1 MPSNKLSKIFGI
13 SSFGESHGPAVGLL
27 IDSPIPNLDF
37 PFEEIKQAL
46 NKRKYKSKHTT
57 ARSED
62 DDIEILSG
70 VFEGKTTGMPLCIIV
85 RNRDHKSADY
95 SAIKDIFRPG
105 HADFSWFS
113 KYLIH
118 DYRGGGRSSGRETL
132 ARVIAS
138 KLSES
143 ILGEMEIEIITLS
156 IGEVENPCPGSGANA
171 KNPHH
176 WTDEESYPRLL
187 SYLDEIKEDKD
198 SVGGVLGVRV
208 TGVPTGLGDPIYEKL
223 SANIAKAML
232 SIGTVRG
239 ILFGDGER
247 LAKAKGSEVND
258 RFLEDGTI
266 TNHHGG
272 ILGGISTGQDIF
284 FELYIRP
291 VSSIGKKQSA
301 LTKDGEIVQI
311 ELKGRHDSCHIPR
324 IIPVV
329 EAMLKLVLADAVQ
342 AQRLIDGS
350 KQDLAGFRET
360 LDKLDEEL
368 LLLLYRRREV
378 VRAVKE
384 YKRQNSLPKRDM
396 AREEEIMSRAQEIA
410 KEYELD
416 PELVK
421 ELINITLRISAK

>member
-1 MPSNKLSKIFGI
+1 
-13 SSFGESHGPAVGLL
+13 
-27 IDSPIPNLDF
+27 
-37 PFEEIKQAL
+37 
-46 NKRKYKSKHTT
+46 
-57 ARSED
+57 
-62 DDIEILSG
+62 
-70 VFEGKTTGMPLCIIV
+70 FEGKTTGMPLCIIV
-85 RNRDHKSADY
+85 RNTDHKSADY

-143 ILGEMEIEIITLS
+143 ILGEMKIIVTTLS
-156 IGEVENPCPGSGANA
+156 IGEIVNPCPGASA

-176 WTDEESYPRLL
+176 WTDIESYPKLL
-187 SYLDEIKEDKD
+187 DYLDEVKADKD
-198 SVGGVLGVRV
+198 SVGGVLGIRV
-208 TGVPTGLGDPIYEKL
+208 TKVPTGLGDPIYEKL

-239 ILFGDGER
+239 ILFGDGKR
-247 LAKAKGSEVND
+247 LARAKGSQVND
-258 RFLEDGTI
+258 RFLEDGTM

-272 ILGGISTGQDIF
+272 IIGGISTGQDIY

-301 LTKDGEIVQI
+301 LTKDGEIVEI

-342 AQRLIDGS
+342 AQKLIDGS
-350 KQDLAGFRET
+350 RQDLDGFRET

-368 LLLLYRRREV
+368 LLTLYRRREV
-378 VRAVKE
+378 VRVVKE
-384 YKRQNSLPKRDM
+384 YKLENSLPARDM
-396 AREEEIMSRAQEIA
+396 AREEEIMDRAQEIA
-410 KEYELD
+410 KEYDLD
-416 PELVK
+416 PELVQ
-421 ELINITLRISAK
+421 ELIKLTLRICAK

>member
-13 SSFGESHGPAVGLL
+13 SSFGESHGPAIGLL

-85 RNRDHKSADY
+85 RNTDHKSADY

-143 ILGEMEIEIITLS
+143 ILGEMEIIVTTLS
-156 IGEVENPCPGSGANA
+156 IGEIVNPCPGASA

-176 WTDEESYPRLL
+176 WTD
-187 SYLDEIKEDKD
+187 
-198 SVGGVLGVRV
+198 
-208 TGVPTGLGDPIYEKL
+208 
-223 SANIAKAML
+223 
-232 SIGTVRG
+232 
-239 ILFGDGER
+239 
-247 LAKAKGSEVND
+247 
-258 RFLEDGTI
+258 
-266 TNHHGG
+266 
-272 ILGGISTGQDIF
+272 
-284 FELYIRP
+284 
-291 VSSIGKKQSA
+291 
-301 LTKDGEIVQI
+301 
-311 ELKGRHDSCHIPR
+311 
-324 IIPVV
+324 
-329 EAMLKLVLADAVQ
+329 
-342 AQRLIDGS
+342 
-350 KQDLAGFRET
+350 
-360 LDKLDEEL
+360 
-368 LLLLYRRREV
+368 
-378 VRAVKE
+378 
-384 YKRQNSLPKRDM
+384 
-396 AREEEIMSRAQEIA
+396 
-410 KEYELD
+410 
-416 PELVK
+416 
-421 ELINITLRISAK
+421 

>member
-1 MPSNKLSKIFGI
+1 MSSNKLSKIFGI

-37 PFEEIKQAL
+37 PFEEIRQAL
-46 NKRKYKSKHTT
+46 DKRKYKSKHTT

-85 RNRDHKSADY
+85 RNIDHKSADY

-105 HADFSWFS
+105 HADFSWFN

-138 KLSES
+138 KLNES
-143 ILGEMEIEIITLS
+143 ILGEMEITITTLS
-156 IGEVENPCPGSGANA
+156 IGEKMNPHPDMSA

-176 WTDEESYPRLL
+176 WTDAESYPGLL
-187 SYLDEIKEDKD
+187 EYLDEIRKEKD
-198 SVGGVLGVRV
+198 SVGGILGIRV

-247 LAKAKGSEVND
+247 LTRAKGSQVND
-258 RFLEDGTI
+258 RFLEDGSM

-272 ILGGISTGQDIF
+272 ILGGISTGQDIY

-301 LTKDGEIVQI
+301 LNKDGEIVQI

-329 EAMLKLVLADAVQ
+329 EAMLKLSLVDAVQ
-342 AQRLIDGS
+342 AQKLIDGS
-350 KQDLAGFRET
+350 KQDLDGFRET

-368 LLLLYRRREV
+368 LLTLYRRREV
-378 VRAVKE
+378 VKRVRE
-384 YKRQNSLPKRDM
+384 YKHQNSLPAKDE
-396 AREEEIMSRAQEIA
+396 ARELEIVSRAQEIA

-421 ELINITLRISAK
+421 ELINITLRICAK